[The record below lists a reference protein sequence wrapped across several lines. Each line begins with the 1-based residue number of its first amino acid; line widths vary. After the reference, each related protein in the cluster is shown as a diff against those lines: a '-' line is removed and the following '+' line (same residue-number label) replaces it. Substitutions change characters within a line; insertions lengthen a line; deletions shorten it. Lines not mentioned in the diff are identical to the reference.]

1 MTMMLKPRCTL
12 SLLALLVA
20 IGCRPTPPAGGDA
33 EPVRSDGDT
42 AAGSVPRDTTA
53 ASPGSIDTTA
63 HADPAAGA
71 VPGLPELRAEVMR
84 LIGDAACADVGQCR
98 AIGFGA
104 KPCGGPWQY
113 LAYSTANTDS
123 TALNAAVARYNAKEA
138 AINRAEGRVSDCAL
152 VPPPKLVRGNG
163 RCVIAS

>member
-1 MTMMLKPRCTL
+1 MLLMARSAL
-12 SLLALLVA
+12 SVVAILAA

-33 EPVRSDGDT
+33 GPVRSEVDT
-42 AAGSVPRDTTA
+42 AAAAVPRDTTA
-53 ASPGSIDTTA
+53 ASPGSTDTTA
-63 HADPAAGA
+63 HAGPAGGA

-84 LIGDAACADVGQCR
+84 LIGDGACADVGQCR
-98 AIGFGA
+98 AIAFGA

-113 LAYSTANTDS
+113 LAYSTAITDS

-138 AINRAEGRVSDCAL
+138 AINKAEGRVSDCAL
-152 VPPPKLVRGNG
+152 VSPPKLGRENG